1 LSIAS
6 PLLRGAELGS
16 SFWGSPMS
24 YRIVYNEIPAPR
36 ARGTIWTEEFATEHQ
51 ALGRA
56 RELLETGEH
65 HGVAV
70 RDHSGNELCGVRL
83 QWKLGGFSGE

>member
-1 LSIAS
+1 
-6 PLLRGAELGS
+6 
-16 SFWGSPMS
+16 MS
-24 YRIVYNEIPAPR
+24 YRIIYNEIPVPR
-36 ARGTIWTEEFATEHQ
+36 AADAPQRREATEEFSTEHQ

-83 QWKLGGFSGE
+83 QWRLGGFSGD

>member
-1 LSIAS
+1 
-6 PLLRGAELGS
+6 
-16 SFWGSPMS
+16 MS
-24 YRIVYNEIPAPR
+24 YRIIYNEIPVPHEAVAPQER
-36 ARGTIWTEEFATEHQ
+36 IWTEEFPTEHQ

-83 QWKLGGFSGE
+83 QWRLGGFSGD

>member
-1 LSIAS
+1 
-6 PLLRGAELGS
+6 
-16 SFWGSPMS
+16 MS
-24 YRIVYNEIPAPR
+24 YRIVYNEIPAYCTR
-36 ARGTIWTEEFATEHQ
+36 RTIWSEEFATEHQ

-83 QWKLGGFSGE
+83 QWKLGGFAGE

>member
-1 LSIAS
+1 
-6 PLLRGAELGS
+6 
-16 SFWGSPMS
+16 MS
-24 YRIVYNEIPAPR
+24 YRIIYNELAARR
-36 ARGTIWTEEFATEHQ
+36 AQTERRNRVWTEEFANEHQ

-70 RDHSGNELCGVRL
+70 RDQRGNELFGVRL
-83 QWKLGGFSGE
+83 QWRLGGFSGD

>member
-1 LSIAS
+1 
-6 PLLRGAELGS
+6 
-16 SFWGSPMS
+16 MT
-24 YRIVYNEIPAPR
+24 YRIVYNEIPMPR
-36 ARGTIWTEEFATEHQ
+36 AAIRPRRTVSTEEYATEHQ

-83 QWKLGGFSGE
+83 QLRLGGFTGD

>member
-1 LSIAS
+1 
-6 PLLRGAELGS
+6 
-16 SFWGSPMS
+16 MS
-24 YRIVYNEIPAPR
+24 YHIIYSETPVPRAAAAPR
-36 ARGTIWTEEFATEHQ
+36 RHESTEEFPTEHQ

-83 QWKLGGFSGE
+83 QWRLGGFSGD